1 MNRIVDAGGKGLT
14 EREAKGRGVDLA
26 IENNSSVM
34 RASCLTVATQDG
46 SDLQN
51 PSATASRTMQ

>member
-1 MNRIVDAGGKGLT
+1 MNRIVDAGGEGVT

-26 IENNSSVM
+26 MKNNSSVM

-51 PSATASRTMQ
+51 PSATASRTMR